1 MFANLQLAVCDA
13 APRNTAQYCTVNSD
27 KRTLEP
33 RVVSCKS
40 AGTGSMDLG
49 GLGSALTGVT
59 WRNGIHINRDMVLH
73 ATTIGHQR
81 EIIGSFCS

>member
-40 AGTGSMDLG
+40 AGTGSMDLDLG
-49 GLGSALTGVT
+49 GRWAGLCFDRSD
-59 WRNGIHINRDMVLH
+59 RMQNGIHINRDVVLH
-73 ATTIGHQR
+73 ASTI
-81 EIIGSFCS
+81 